1 MNSLLH
7 VLGTFGQIFQD
18 QLFPRLEEEL
28 GDMSEHHRQFVRALA
43 LLELDGFAAVRSGR
57 GRPSHDRAKI
67 ARAFLAKAVF
77 HICNTRALLDRLAH
91 DTVLRRLCGWEQAA
105 HIPDESVFSR
115 AFAELA
121 HSQFAQRVHAALIE
135 RTQKERLVGHIV
147 RDATAI
153 EVREKP
159 GPKAQPAAPA
169 GRRLHRK
176 AGGAKAPEQMTRLE
190 RQCSGTMSIA
200 EMLAELPRNCDVGCK
215 LDSRGNKYRW
225 SGYKLHLDVADGQIP
240 ISCVLTAA
248 SVNDTQVAIPLML
261 TSAQRVT
268 SLYELMDAGYDC
280 TAIREKSREL
290 GHVPIIPFQKR
301 GSQQIELA
309 PHQKARLR
317 ERTAVERVFS
327 RLKDEYG
334 AASVRV
340 RGAAKVMTHLM
351 FGILALTADQIL
363 RWSRGHPPERCQVP
377 A

>member
-1 MNSLLH
+1 MNSLLQL
-7 VLGTFGQIFQD
+7 LGTFGQILQN
-18 QLFPRLEEEL
+18 QLFPVLKEEL
-28 GDMSEHHRQFVRALA
+28 GEMSEHHEQFVRALA
-43 LLELDGFAAVRSGR
+43 LLQMDGFVAVRRGR
-57 GRPSHDRAKI
+57 GRPPHDRAKL

-77 HICNTRALLDRLAH
+77 QISDTRAMLDRLAH
-91 DTVLRRLCGWEQAA
+91 DTVLRRLCGWDRRAEV
-105 HIPDESVFSR
+105 PDETVFSR
-115 AFAELA
+115 AFAEFA
-121 HSQFAQRVHAALIE
+121 RRGFAQRVHSALIE
-135 RTQKERLVGHIV
+135 RTQKDRLVGHIL

-159 GPKAQPAAPA
+159 GPKPKPAAPV

-176 AGGAKAPEQMTRLE
+176 AGGAKRPEQMTRLE
-190 RQCSGTMSIA
+190 RQCSGTMTLDQ
-200 EMLAELPRNCDVGCK
+200 MLAELPQSCDTGCK

-240 ISCVLTAA
+240 ISCILTAA
-248 SVNDTQVAIPLML
+248 SVNDTQVAVPLML

-268 SLYELMDAGYDC
+268 SLYDVMDTGYDS
-280 TAIREKSREL
+280 TAIREKSRDL

-301 GSQQIELA
+301 GSEQIELA

-317 ERTAVERVFS
+317 ERSAVERVFS

-334 AASVRV
+334 AARVRV

-363 RWSRGHPPERCQVP
+363 RWNGDKPPEGVP

>member
-1 MNSLLH
+1 MNSILDLF
-7 VLGTFGQIFQD
+7 GTFGKILQD
-18 QLFPRLEEEL
+18 QLFPRMQEEL
-28 GDMSEHHRQFVRALA
+28 GDMSEHHEQFVRCLA
-43 LLELDGFAAVRSGR
+43 LLQMDGWVAVRGGR
-57 GRPSHDRAKI
+57 GRPRHDRAKI

-77 HICNTRALLDRLAH
+77 HISNTRALLNRLAY
-91 DTVLRRLCGWEQAA
+91 DEVLRRLCGWEQAGQV
-105 HIPDESVFSR
+105 PDETVFSR
-115 AFAELA
+115 SFAEFA
-121 HSQFAQRVHAALIE
+121 RSQFAQRVHAALIQ
-135 RTQKERLVGHIV
+135 RTQKERLVGHIL

-159 GPKAQPAAPA
+159 GPKPKPAAA
-169 GRRLHRK
+169 ARRRLHRK
-176 AGGAKAPEQMTRLE
+176 AGGAKHPEQMTRLE
-190 RQCSGTMSIA
+190 RQCSGTMTVA
-200 EMLAELPRNCDVGCK
+200 QMLAELPRNCDVGCK

-261 TSAQRVT
+261 ISAQRVT

-280 TAIREKSREL
+280 SAIREKSRQL
-290 GHVPIIPFQKR
+290 GHVPVIPFQKR
-301 GSQQIELA
+301 GSQLIELA
-309 PHQKARLR
+309 PHQQSRLR

-351 FGILALTADQIL
+351 FGILALTVDQLL
-363 RWSRGHPPERCQVP
+363 RWSRGQPPERCDIL

>member
-1 MNSLLH
+1 MNSLQHLF
-7 VLGTFGQIFQD
+7 GTFWHILQG

-28 GDMSEHHRQFVRALA
+28 GDLSAHHRQLVRALA
-43 LLELDGFAAVRSGR
+43 LLDMDGFVAVRRGR
-57 GRPSHDRAKI
+57 GRPAHDRAKI

-77 HICNTRALLDRLAH
+77 NISNTRALLDRLAH
-91 DTVLRRLCGWEQAA
+91 DTVTRRLCGWEQAA
-105 HIPDESVFSR
+105 QIPDESVFSR
-115 AFAELA
+115 SFAQFA
-121 HSQFAQRVHAALIE
+121 DSQFAQRVHAALIE
-135 RTQKERLVGHIV
+135 RTQKDRLVGHIL

-159 GPKAQPAAPA
+159 GPKPKPAAPA

-176 AGGAKAPEQMTRLE
+176 AGGAKRPEQRTRLE
-190 RQCSGTMSIA
+190 RQCSGTMTVA
-200 EMLAELPRNCDVGCK
+200 EMLAELPQNCDVGCK

-268 SLYELMDAGYDC
+268 SLYQLMDTGYDC
-280 TAIREKSREL
+280 AAIREKCREL
-290 GHVPIIPFQKR
+290 GQVPVIPFQKR
-301 GSQQIELA
+301 GSQQIDLA

-317 ERTAVERVFS
+317 ERTAVERVYS

-334 AASVRV
+334 AATVRV

-351 FGILALTADQIL
+351 FGILALTVDQLL
-363 RWSRGHPPERCQVP
+363 RWSRGQPLEPCQVP